1 MNNRIASSH
10 FCEATIASL
19 YATLQK

>member
-10 FCEATIASL
+10 FCEVTIASF

>member
-10 FCEATIASL
+10 FYEATIASL

>member
-19 YATLQK
+19 YVTLQK